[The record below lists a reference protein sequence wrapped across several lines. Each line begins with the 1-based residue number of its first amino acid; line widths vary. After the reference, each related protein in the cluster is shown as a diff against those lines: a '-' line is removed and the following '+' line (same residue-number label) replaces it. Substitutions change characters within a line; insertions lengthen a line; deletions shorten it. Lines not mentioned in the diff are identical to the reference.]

1 MKIRSKLTLLFSG
14 LFSILLLAFS
24 LAIYFFNANQREEG
38 NFKRLRQLA
47 ITKANLLLGANVQ
60 PSVLE
65 LIYKSSLN
73 TLPQEEVAI
82 YDTAFELLYHD
93 AMEIDR
99 VKETRGM
106 IDSIIQLKEI
116 HFYVED
122 LQAIGFVYNF
132 QGKMYVITAAAK
144 DDYGLSKLKT
154 LRIALGLGFALAIL
168 LTLLAGFLFSGE
180 VLSPVSEMVEKVEAI
195 TASHLDLRIGT
206 GNGRDE
212 MAELAL
218 TFNRMLDRLE
228 SSFEA
233 QKEFVS
239 NISHELRT
247 PLAAIIAEL
256 EVSDIKER
264 TAGEHKVRNQ
274 LVLSEARKL
283 SRLSNDLLDLAKAG
297 YDQASITFK
306 EIRLDE
312 VLLDATQSILK
323 LNPDYRIELHFEK
336 ETEENEGITFK
347 GNEYLLKV
355 AFANLMENACKFS
368 GNHQC
373 SVTISFEGK
382 IPIIRFADTGIG
394 IAVEDLSR
402 IFTPFFRGENKK
414 YADGNGIGLSLT
426 ERIIHLHNGTITVLS
441 ALREGTTFTIRMTQ
455 LYT

>member
-1 MKIRSKLTLLFSG
+1 
-14 LFSILLLAFS
+14 
-24 LAIYFFNANQREEG
+24 
-38 NFKRLRQLA
+38 
-47 ITKANLLLGANVQ
+47 
-60 PSVLE
+60 
-65 LIYKSSLN
+65 
-73 TLPQEEVAI
+73 
-82 YDTAFELLYHD
+82 
-93 AMEIDR
+93 
-99 VKETRGM
+99 
-106 IDSIIQLKEI
+106 
-116 HFYVED
+116 
-122 LQAIGFVYNF
+122 
-132 QGKMYVITAAAK
+132 
-144 DDYGLSKLKT
+144 
-154 LRIALGLGFALAIL
+154 
-168 LTLLAGFLFSGE
+168 
-180 VLSPVSEMVEKVEAI
+180 
-195 TASHLDLRIGT
+195 
-206 GNGRDE
+206 

-274 LVLSEARKL
+274 LILSEARKL

-312 VLLDATQSILK
+312 VLLDATQRILK

-336 ETEENEGITFK
+336 ETEENEGITIK

-355 AFANLMENACKFS
+355 AFANLIENACKFS

-382 IPIIRFADTGIG
+382 IPIIRFTDTGIG
-394 IAVEDLSR
+394 IAVGDLNR

-441 ALREGTTFTIRMTQ
+441 ALNAGTTFTIRMPQ